1 VTIDYESVGAARGC
15 QPARDAAEPYA
26 RHIVEPIPED
36 FERALAIAAHPDD
49 LEYGVASAVARWT
62 GQGKTVAYA
71 LATSGEAGI
80 DGMAPSEC
88 GPRREEEERSGAAQ
102 VGVRDVEFLG
112 LADGTVEYGV
122 ELRRVFVGVIRR
134 VRPDVVITS
143 NFGLTWGD
151 SNNVNH
157 PDHRAVGLAVVD
169 ACRDAG
175 NRWLFPETGEP
186 WSPSGGV
193 YVAFTDP
200 ATHYVDVTDTIDAGV
215 ASLREHVAYLDGLG
229 DNTLDPDE
237 FLRSSARGGGKTAG
251 CELAVLFRKLEV

>member
-1 VTIDYESVGAARGC
+1 
-15 QPARDAAEPYA
+15 
-26 RHIVEPIPED
+26 VEPIPEN

-80 DGMAPSEC
+80 DGIAPGEC
-88 GPRREEEERSGAAQ
+88 GPQREQEERNGAAK
-102 VGVRDVEFLG
+102 VGVSDVEFFG

-122 ELRRVFVGVIRR
+122 ELRRLLTGAIRR
-134 VRPDVVITS
+134 VRPDVVIT
-143 NFGLTWGD
+143 NHFGLTWGD
-151 SNNVNH
+151 SDNVNH
-157 PDHRAVGLAVVD
+157 PDHRALGLAVVD

-175 NRWLFPETGEP
+175 NRWLFPDAGEP

-193 YVAFTDP
+193 YIAFTDGT
-200 ATHYVDVTDTIDAGV
+200 THYVDVTDTIDASV
-215 ASLREHVAYLDGLG
+215 ASLREHAAYLDGLG
-229 DNTLDPDE
+229 GNAFDPDE
-237 FLRSSARGGGKTAG
+237 FLRGSARVGGKAAG